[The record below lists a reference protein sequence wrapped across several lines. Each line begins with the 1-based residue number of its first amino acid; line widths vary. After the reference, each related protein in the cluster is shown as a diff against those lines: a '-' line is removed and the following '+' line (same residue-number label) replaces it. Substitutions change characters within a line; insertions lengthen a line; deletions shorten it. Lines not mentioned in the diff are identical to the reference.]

1 MKIYFRLLKYTGN
14 LSKYLLLYIAPV
26 VLAVF
31 FGIFNFGLL
40 MPLLDVLFQPGEE
53 TSGSLSVAPQF
64 ALSVDYAKSIFTYY
78 FEKISIERGQIGA
91 LAFVC
96 QLIFVSVLLSNLFKY
111 LSQRVLAS
119 LRTRLVTNLRNA
131 IFAKVNRLHLAYFQ
145 NQRKGEVLTY
155 LSADINE
162 IENTLVNSIQIFLRE
177 PLMLI
182 GLIVVLF
189 TISVKLTLFSLIVLP
204 VSGLLISFITRKLR
218 RQTRLMQKF
227 LDSILSMADETLGG
241 IRIIKAFNAEHY
253 ITGKFKSENE
263 NYRRSLRSIWNRR
276 ELASP
281 LSEFLGV
288 SVVLLLVWYGGKLVL
303 EGQSELKASAFIAYL
318 VFFSQV
324 LQPLKH
330 ISNSITA
337 IQRGLVSGER
347 IFSFLDQKEE
357 LKDQK
362 DAIRLKDFD
371 QAIRFDDVNFS
382 YGENMVL
389 TNIHLNIPKG
399 SSLALVGPS
408 GAGKST
414 LADLLVRF
422 YDVSSGTISIDGK
435 DIRTFNSASYRQ
447 FFGIVPQE
455 AILFNDTIYNNIVF
469 GREGIG
475 KEEVEQAARI
485 ANAHEFIQQFDKG
498 YDTMAG
504 ERGSRLSGGQKQRI
518 SIARAVLG
526 NPEILVLDE
535 ATSALDTESEQLIQQ
550 AIEEIMKTRTVVVIA
565 HRLSTIRNA
574 DHIVVLNDGKI
585 EQSGTHTQLMQQE
598 GLYSRLVG
606 LQDFR

>member
-53 TSGSLSVAPQF
+53 TSSSLSVAPQF

>member
-414 LADLLVRF
+414 LADLMVRF

>member
-14 LSKYLLLYIAPV
+14 LGKYLVLYIAPV

-40 MPLLDVLFQPGEE
+40 MPLLDVLFKPSEG
-53 TSGSLSVAPQF
+53 TMSPLSEAPQF
-64 ALSVDYAKSIFTYY
+64 TLSLEYARSLFNYY
-78 FEKISIERGQIGA
+78 FQKISAERGQLGA

-131 IFAKVNRLHLAYFQ
+131 IFAKVSRLHLAYFQ

-189 TISVKLTLFSLIVLP
+189 TISIKLTLFSLIVLP

-218 RQTRLMQKF
+218 RQTRLMQRF

-241 IRIIKAFNAEHY
+241 IRIIKAFNAEQY
-253 ITGKFKSENE
+253 IRGKFKSENE
-263 NYRRSLRSIWNRR
+263 HYRKNLRSIWNRR

-288 SVVLLLVWYGGKLVL
+288 SVVLLLVWYGGKLVF

-347 IFSFLDQKEE
+347 IFGFLDQQEE

-362 DAIRLKDFD
+362 DAINLKGFD
-371 QAIRFDDVNFS
+371 RDIRFEDVYFS

-389 TNIHLNIPKG
+389 TGIELSIPKG

-422 YDVSSGTISIDGK
+422 YDVSSGKISLDGK
-435 DIRTFNSASYRQ
+435 DIRTFRSASYRQ
-447 FFGIVPQE
+447 HFGIVPQE

-469 GREGIG
+469 GREGF
-475 KEEVEQAARI
+475 EREDVEQAARI
-485 ANAHEFIQQFDKG
+485 ANAHAFIQQFDNG
-498 YDTMAG
+498 YATMAG

-574 DHIVVLNDGKI
+574 DQIVVLNDGKI
-585 EQSGTHTQLMQQE
+585 EQIGTHTELMQQE
-598 GLYSRLVG
+598 GLYGRLVS